1 MRSSRPRESC
11 SINDL
16 ESGSVSDEAPFE
28 IKPFLRSLTHR
39 PGVYRM
45 LNAKHKVIYVGK
57 ARDLKK
63 RVSSYFTKTHTD
75 AKTAAMMKLVERVE
89 VTVANTEAE
98 ALILEN
104 SLIKQHRPR
113 FNILLRDDKSYPYI
127 YASTDHKFPRLRFH
141 RGPRKGKGRY
151 FGPYPSTR
159 AVRQTLNE
167 LQKLFMIRN
176 CNDSF
181 FRNRTRPC
189 LQYQIRRCTGPC
201 VDLVTPEQYRKDIDA
216 ALLFIEGK
224 NQSVV
229 NTFVERMEQASEAQE
244 YEQAARYRDQ
254 ISKLKEIQARQ
265 LVKRTSKLD
274 IDVLGFASNGAMHCV
289 TVMFI
294 RNGSIIGTRDHFPKV
309 EGETSKETILN
320 AFVAQY
326 YLGRDVPAEIVLDA
340 DIEDGALLERE
351 LSQRMMRKIQLKS
364 RVRGDRKRWL
374 EMACTNAE
382 QGLNVKVASNATI
395 RRQFAAL
402 GEVLGLDETP
412 ERLECFDV
420 SHTSGE
426 ATVASCVVFNTAGP
440 MKSDY
445 RRFNLKPASAGD
457 DYAAMAEALSRRY
470 ARVKKGE
477 VPMPDVLFIDG
488 GKGQLSEA
496 MKVLREHELDWLTV
510 VGVAKG
516 RSRRP
521 GAEQL
526 FRPGESTPMQ
536 LAPDSPA
543 LLLIQQI
550 RDEAHRFAITGH
562 RQRRSKA
569 RRTSKLEEIPG
580 LGPKKRR
587 ELLRQFGGLQGV
599 IGAGIDDL
607 VAVRGISRTLAETI
621 YNSLHPDT
629 P

>member
-1 MRSSRPRESC
+1 M
-11 SINDL
+11 
-16 ESGSVSDEAPFE
+16 SDDASFE
-28 IKPFLRSLTHR
+28 IKPFLRTLTHR

-45 LNAKHKVIYVGK
+45 LDAKHKVIYVGK

-63 RVSSYFTKTHTD
+63 RVSSYFHKTPDHP
-75 AKTAAMMKLVERVE
+75 KTAAMLKLVARVE

-127 YASTDHKFPRLRFH
+127 YASTDQKFPRLRFH

-151 FGPYPSTR
+151 FGPYPGSS
-159 AVRQTLNE
+159 AVRKTLNE

-176 CNDSF
+176 CNDNF

-189 LQYQIRRCTGPC
+189 LQYQIRRCTAPC
-201 VDLVTPEQYRKDIDA
+201 VGLVSEQRYREDIDA
-216 ALLFIEGK
+216 ALLFVEGK
-224 NQSVV
+224 DQSVV
-229 NTFVERMEQASEAQE
+229 DTFVRRMEQASEAQD
-244 YEQAARYRDQ
+244 YELAARYRDQ
-254 ISKLKEIQARQ
+254 ISDLKEIQARQ
-265 LVKRTSKLD
+265 LVKRTSRLD
-274 IDVLGFASNGAMHCV
+274 IDVIGFASNGAMHCV

-294 RNGSIIGTRDHFPKV
+294 RNGSIIGNRDHFPRAQGTTAKAD
-309 EGETSKETILN
+309 ILN

-326 YLGRDVPAEIVLDA
+326 YLGRDVPAEIVLDT
-340 DIEDGALLERE
+340 DIEDSALLERE
-351 LSQRMMRKIQLKS
+351 LSQRMMRKVRIKS
-364 RVRGDRKRWL
+364 RTRGDRKRWL
-374 EMACTNAE
+374 EMASANAT

-395 RRQFAAL
+395 RKQFATLA
-402 GEVLGLDETP
+402 EVLSLDETP

-426 ATVASCVVFNTAGP
+426 ATVASCVVFNSAGP

-445 RRFNLKPASAGD
+445 RRFNLSPQSAGD

-488 GKGQLSEA
+488 GKGQLAEA
-496 MKVLREHELDWLTV
+496 MRVLGEHELDWLTV

-516 RSRRP
+516 RARRA

-526 FRPGESTPMQ
+526 FLPGEKTALRLP
-536 LAPDSPA
+536 ADSPA

-562 RQRRSKA
+562 RQRRAKA
-569 RRTSKLEEIPG
+569 RSTSKLEEIAG
-580 LGPKKRR
+580 LGPKRRR
-587 ELLRQFGGLQGV
+587 ELLKQFGGLQGV

-607 VAVRGISRTLAETI
+607 AAVRGISRSLAETI

-629 P
+629 Q